1 MSSGR
6 HLEVADLDDLDRD
19 HEEHD
24 AEHDRHPLLEEM
36 HDLVAEQS
44 QNALKHEDD
53 SQPEP
58 ERHVDE
64 NVDRLGAEDGG
75 DGDLGARRHRR
86 VSWRLGRLARDRQPL
101 QQAGQYHRPA
111 EGQARQ
117 R

>member
-1 MSSGR
+1 
-6 HLEVADLDDLDRD
+6 
-19 HEEHD
+19 
-24 AEHDRHPLLEEM
+24 M

-64 NVDRLGAEDGG
+64 DMDRLGAEDGVDRVPG
-75 DGDLGARRHRR
+75 DR
-86 VSWRLGRLARDRQPL
+86 RQPL